1 MKHEDNFE
9 AFMLRINP
17 PQSMPSTDAPIR
29 PYPRFASLPEF
40 TQGEGF
46 VATIPT
52 VRRSW
57 WVVGLLGIAALWFTF
72 VPIGIGWG
80 FVDGFYDNRGR
91 WSAGYYN
98 PIPLLIA
105 IGVLVA
111 VSYVILRAIFPRIKI
126 TADRSEIRV
135 GKFRY
140 DWNTAA
146 GMRVG
151 YSIGGVE
158 RSSEQGFLWF
168 KYTGMR
174 MAYGQWGHDLPYMVS
189 NYYSVAY
196 AAWINQLLETVELNT
211 ETVNNPAAGIKQE
224 LY

>member
-1 MKHEDNFE
+1 MKHEDGFE
-9 AFMLRINP
+9 AFMLRVNP
-17 PQSMPSTDAPIR
+17 PQTSPPTDAPIR

-46 VATIPT
+46 LATIPT

-57 WVVGLLGIAALWFTF
+57 WIVGLLGIAALWLTF
-72 VPIGIGWG
+72 IPVGIGLS
-80 FVDGFYDNRGR
+80 FVAPTWERN
-91 WSAGYYN
+91 GYFT

-111 VSYVILRAIFPRIKI
+111 VSYAILRAIFPRIKI
-126 TADRSEIRV
+126 MADRSEIRV

-168 KYTGMR
+168 QYTGMR

-189 NYYSVAY
+189 SYYSVAY
-196 AAWINQLLETVELNT
+196 AAWINQLLETIQHDRES
-211 ETVNNPAAGIKQE
+211 VNDAAAGIKQE

>member
-1 MKHEDNFE
+1 MKHEDGFE
-9 AFMLRINP
+9 AFMLRVNP
-17 PQSMPSTDAPIR
+17 PQTTPPTDAPIR
-29 PYPRFASLPEF
+29 PYPRFANLPEF

-57 WVVGLLGIAALWFTF
+57 WIVGLLGIAALWFTF
-72 VPIGIGWG
+72 IPVGIGLS
-80 FVDGFYDNRGR
+80 FVAPTWERN
-91 WSAGYYN
+91 GYFT

-105 IGVLVA
+105 VGVLVA
-111 VSYVILRAIFPRIKI
+111 VSYAILRAIFPRIKI
-126 TADRSEIRV
+126 TADRSEIHV
-135 GKFRY
+135 GKFHY

-168 KYTGMR
+168 QYTGMR

-189 NYYSVAY
+189 SYYSVAY
-196 AAWINQLLETVELNT
+196 AAWINQLLETIQHDSES
-211 ETVNNPAAGIKQE
+211 VNDAAAGIKQE